1 VSPRTRTPDEEPSA
15 EARQRRA
22 VAEILGDIK
31 GADPMLAITALGRIM
46 DVVAEARE
54 EGARLARQEFRPE
67 RFDRSWWHYA
77 DDCPVPP
84 GTAGAGDSPDPH
96 DDIVQAAT
104 GGPDFTPAVWPTA
117 APDPLGEA
125 PRE

>member
-1 VSPRTRTPDEEPSA
+1 VSPQTEAGRRLLDRESLNSRSFTLITA
-15 EARQRRA
+15 EAI
-22 VAEILGDIK
+22 E
-31 GADPMLAITALGRIM
+31 AIEQ
-46 DVVAEARE
+46 EARE

-84 GTAGAGDSPDPH
+84 GAAGAGDSPDPH

>member
-1 VSPRTRTPDEEPSA
+1 VSPQTEAGRRLLDRESLNSRSFTLITA
-15 EARQRRA
+15 EAI
-22 VAEILGDIK
+22 E
-31 GADPMLAITALGRIM
+31 AIEQ
-46 DVVAEARE
+46 EARE

-125 PRE
+125 PRAADTPKEAGRGQG